1 MSKSTTNKLGYSIDF
16 ASNTVTITRKF
27 RDAASQLNTPEF
39 NIMKQLHEMNLTILV
54 KTPNKK
60 KSTALTYA
68 KMQKFI
74 SCLDEADKYQTM
86 FDAVRKESKGM
97 PAPYKYVVSW
107 FHNTF
112 PKYGQLPEHDA
123 DMRIVNTPAEYQD
136 VA

>member
-27 RDAASQLNTPEF
+27 RDAASQMNTPEF
-39 NIMKQLHEMNLTILV
+39 NIMKQLRQMNLTIVV

-60 KSTALTYA
+60 KSTALTYT
-68 KMQKFI
+68 KMLKFI

-112 PKYGQLPEHDA
+112 PKYGQLPEHDT
-123 DMRIVNTPAEYQD
+123 DLRIVNTPAEYQD

>member
-1 MSKSTTNKLGYSIDF
+1 MSKSTTTKPGYSIDF
-16 ASNTVTITRKF
+16 VSNTVTITRKF

-39 NIMKQLHEMNLTILV
+39 NIMNQLREMNLTILV
-54 KTPNKK
+54 KAPNKK

-112 PKYGQLPEHDA
+112 PKYGQMPEHDA

-136 VA
+136 IA

>member
-1 MSKSTTNKLGYSIDF
+1 MSKSTTTKPGYSIDF
-16 ASNTVTITRKF
+16 VSNTVTITRKF

-39 NIMKQLHEMNLTILV
+39 NIMNQLREMNLTILV
-54 KTPNKK
+54 KAPNKK

-74 SCLDEADKYQTM
+74 SCLDEADKYQRM
-86 FDAVRKESKGM
+86 FDAIRNESKGM

-107 FHNTF
+107 FYNTF
-112 PKYGQLPEHDA
+112 PKYGQMPEHDA

>member
-1 MSKSTTNKLGYSIDF
+1 
-16 ASNTVTITRKF
+16 
-27 RDAASQLNTPEF
+27 
-39 NIMKQLHEMNLTILV
+39 MKQLREMNLTILV

>member
-1 MSKSTTNKLGYSIDF
+1 MSKSTTTKPGYSIDF
-16 ASNTVTITRKF
+16 VSNTVTITRKF

-39 NIMKQLHEMNLTILV
+39 NIMKQLREMNLTILV

-107 FHNTF
+107 FYNTF

>member
-16 ASNTVTITRKF
+16 ASNTVTITRNF

-39 NIMKQLHEMNLTILV
+39 NIMKQLREMNLTILV

>member
-1 MSKSTTNKLGYSIDF
+1 MSKSTTTKPGYSIDF
-16 ASNTVTITRKF
+16 VSNTVTITRKF

-39 NIMKQLHEMNLTILV
+39 NIMNQLREMNLTILV
-54 KTPNKK
+54 KAPNKK

-107 FHNTF
+107 FYNTF
-112 PKYGQLPEHDA
+112 PKYGQMPEHDA

-136 VA
+136 IA

>member
-1 MSKSTTNKLGYSIDF
+1 MSKSTATKPGYSIDF
-16 ASNTVTITRKF
+16 VSNTVTITRKF

-39 NIMKQLHEMNLTILV
+39 NIMNQLREMNLTILV
-54 KTPNKK
+54 KAPNKK

-107 FHNTF
+107 FYNTF
-112 PKYGQLPEHDA
+112 PKYGQMPEHDA

>member
-1 MSKSTTNKLGYSIDF
+1 MSKSTTTKPGYSIDF
-16 ASNTVTITRKF
+16 VSNTVTITRKF

-39 NIMKQLHEMNLTILV
+39 NIMNQLREMNLTILV
-54 KTPNKK
+54 KAPNKK

>member
-1 MSKSTTNKLGYSIDF
+1 MSKSTTTKPGYSIDF
-16 ASNTVTITRKF
+16 VSNTVTITRKF

-39 NIMKQLHEMNLTILV
+39 NIMNQLREMNLTILV
-54 KTPNKK
+54 KAPNKK

-86 FDAVRKESKGM
+86 FDAIRKESKGM

>member
-1 MSKSTTNKLGYSIDF
+1 MSKSTTTKPGYSIDF
-16 ASNTVTITRKF
+16 VSNTVTITRKF

-39 NIMKQLHEMNLTILV
+39 NIMNQLREMNLTILV
-54 KTPNKK
+54 KAPNKK

-86 FDAVRKESKGM
+86 FDTVRKESKGM

-107 FHNTF
+107 FYNTF
-112 PKYGQLPEHDA
+112 PKYGQMPEHDA

>member
-1 MSKSTTNKLGYSIDF
+1 MSKSTTTKPGYSIDF
-16 ASNTVTITRKF
+16 VSNTVTITRKF

-39 NIMKQLHEMNLTILV
+39 NIMNQLREMNLTILV
-54 KTPNKK
+54 KAPNKK

-97 PAPYKYVVSW
+97 PAPYTYVVSW
-107 FHNTF
+107 FYNTF
-112 PKYGQLPEHDA
+112 PKYGQMPEHDA

>member
-1 MSKSTTNKLGYSIDF
+1 MSKFTTNKPGYSIDF

-39 NIMKQLHEMNLTILV
+39 NIMKQLREMNLTILV

-107 FHNTF
+107 FYNTF

>member
-1 MSKSTTNKLGYSIDF
+1 MSKSTTTKPGYSIDF
-16 ASNTVTITRKF
+16 VSNTVTITRKF

-39 NIMKQLHEMNLTILV
+39 NIMNQLREMNLTILV
-54 KTPNKK
+54 KAPNKK

-86 FDAVRKESKGM
+86 FAAVRKESTGM

-107 FHNTF
+107 FYNTF
-112 PKYGQLPEHDA
+112 PKYGQMPEHDA
-123 DMRIVNTPAEYQD
+123 DMRIVNTPAEYHD

>member
-39 NIMKQLHEMNLTILV
+39 NIMKQLREMNLTILV

-107 FHNTF
+107 FYNTF

>member
-1 MSKSTTNKLGYSIDF
+1 MSKSTTTKPGYSIDF
-16 ASNTVTITRKF
+16 VSNTVTITRKF

-39 NIMKQLHEMNLTILV
+39 NIMNQLREMNLIILV
-54 KTPNKK
+54 KAPNKK

-107 FHNTF
+107 FYNTF
-112 PKYGQLPEHDA
+112 PKYGQMPEHDA

>member
-1 MSKSTTNKLGYSIDF
+1 MNKQKNGYQINF
-16 ASNTVTITRKF
+16 VTNTVTVTRKF
-27 RDAASQLNTPEF
+27 LEDASLIGTDAF
-39 NIMKQLHEMNLTILV
+39 NIMLQLRQMNLTIVV
-54 KTPNKK
+54 KAPAKK
-60 KSTALTYA
+60 KNKALTYA

-107 FHNTF
+107 FYNTF
-112 PKYGQLPEHDA
+112 PKYGQMPEHDA

>member
-1 MSKSTTNKLGYSIDF
+1 MNKQKNGYQINF
-16 ASNTVTITRKF
+16 VTNTVTVTRKF
-27 RDAASQLNTPEF
+27 LEDASLIGTDAF
-39 NIMKQLHEMNLTILV
+39 NIMLQLRQMNLTIVV
-54 KTPNKK
+54 KAPAKK
-60 KSTALTYA
+60 KNKALTYA

>member
-1 MSKSTTNKLGYSIDF
+1 MSKSTTTKPGYSIDF

-39 NIMKQLHEMNLTILV
+39 NIMKQLREMNLTILV
-54 KTPNKK
+54 KAPNKK

-107 FHNTF
+107 FYNTF
-112 PKYGQLPEHDA
+112 PKYGQMPEHDA
-123 DMRIVNTPAEYQD
+123 NMRIVNTPAEYQD

>member
-1 MSKSTTNKLGYSIDF
+1 MSKSTTTKPGYSIDF
-16 ASNTVTITRKF
+16 VGNTVTITRKF

-39 NIMKQLHEMNLTILV
+39 NIMNQLREMNLTILV
-54 KTPNKK
+54 KAPNKK

-86 FDAVRKESKGM
+86 FNAVRKESKGM

-107 FHNTF
+107 FYNTF
-112 PKYGQLPEHDA
+112 PKYGQMPEHDA
-123 DMRIVNTPAEYQD
+123 DMRIVNTPTEYQD
-136 VA
+136 IA

>member
-1 MSKSTTNKLGYSIDF
+1 MSKSITTKPGYSIDF
-16 ASNTVTITRKF
+16 VSNTVTITRKF

-39 NIMKQLHEMNLTILV
+39 NIMNQLREMNLTILV
-54 KTPNKK
+54 KAPNKK

-112 PKYGQLPEHDA
+112 PKYGQMPEHDA
-123 DMRIVNTPAEYQD
+123 DMRIVNTPAEYRD
-136 VA
+136 IA

>member
-1 MSKSTTNKLGYSIDF
+1 MSKSTTTKPGYSIDF
-16 ASNTVTITRKF
+16 VSTTVTITRKF

-39 NIMKQLHEMNLTILV
+39 NIMNQLREMNLTILV
-54 KTPNKK
+54 KAPNKK

-107 FHNTF
+107 FYNTF
-112 PKYGQLPEHDA
+112 PKYGQMPEHDA

>member
-27 RDAASQLNTPEF
+27 RDAASQMNTPEF
-39 NIMKQLHEMNLTILV
+39 NIMKQLREMNLTILV

>member
-39 NIMKQLHEMNLTILV
+39 NIMKQLREMNLTILV

-86 FDAVRKESKGM
+86 FDAVCKESKGM

-107 FHNTF
+107 FHQTF
-112 PKYGQLPEHDA
+112 PKYGKLPEHDA